1 MSHGTGKWTRNAELV
16 MLPIYRARVCERTTE
31 RKELAGIYVVESP
44 NELGLLGVVS
54 FWEVARGVQR
64 TRLVLLTRDV
74 TVMVRT
80 HRAAE
85 QLVSL
90 PAEARAM
97 QQQQQQQA
105 GTLFATQGSE
115 TDETLFARTLM
126 SAGEFARASDV
137 VANATDNP
145 LAAFLHFYAAYL
157 ASEKRKEDGRG
168 DFAGTPQRRDPSF
181 NQPGLPFPFLFVS
194 PTDGSLC

>member
-1 MSHGTGKWTRNAELV
+1 MGSRSGGPTDAPL
-16 MLPIYRARVCERTTE
+16 Y
-31 RKELAGIYVVESP
+31 S
-44 NELGLLGVVS
+44 
-54 FWEVARGVQR
+54 
-64 TRLVLLTRDV
+64 RDV
-74 TVMVRT
+74 TVTVRT
-80 HRAAE
+80 RRAAE

-97 QQQQQQQA
+97 QQQQQQA
-105 GTLFATQGSE
+105 GTLFATPGSE

-126 SAGEFARASDV
+126 AAGEFARASDV

-168 DFAGTPQRRDPSF
+168 DFAGTP
-181 NQPGLPFPFLFVS
+181 
-194 PTDGSLC
+194 